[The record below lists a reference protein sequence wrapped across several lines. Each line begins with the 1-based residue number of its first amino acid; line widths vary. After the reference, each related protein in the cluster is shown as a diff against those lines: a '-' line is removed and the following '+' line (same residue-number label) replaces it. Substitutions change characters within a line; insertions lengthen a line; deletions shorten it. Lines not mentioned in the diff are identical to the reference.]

1 MTVEVSI
8 IIRSKNEEKWIGH
21 CLASVFKQQFKNFE
35 VIVVD
40 NGSTDNTIDIV
51 NRFPVSNVLNIQ
63 NFRPGLAI
71 NLGIKGSKGKFICCL
86 SAHCVPENE
95 KWLSTLIANFDT
107 LPEIAGVYGRQL
119 PVSYTSSVDKRLL
132 LTFGRDKRLQEKDY
146 FFHNANSVF
155 RKDVWEAFP
164 FDEEVTNI
172 EDRVWGKAVTEAGY
186 KIVYEPN
193 AAVFHHHGLHQGND
207 PARAKGVVSIMEQV
221 DDELKDT
228 LPESMQPQN
237 VNIAAIVPI
246 VGNLEDCTAKAE
258 MLNTLIADL
267 EDSSYIKEIFVLS
280 EEQRKSDSSALKW
293 IDRKNVV
300 DHEDATL
307 DELLAGALKII
318 EEGGSFPDSIIYVN
332 YDYVNRPAGF

>member
-1 MTVEVSI
+1 M
-8 IIRSKNEEKWIGH
+8 
-21 CLASVFKQQFKNFE
+21 
-35 VIVVD
+35 
-40 NGSTDNTIDIV
+40 
-51 NRFPVSNVLNIQ
+51 
-63 NFRPGLAI
+63 
-71 NLGIKGSKGKFICCL
+71 
-86 SAHCVPENE
+86 
-95 KWLSTLIANFDT
+95 
-107 LPEIAGVYGRQL
+107 YGRQL
-119 PVSYTSSVDKRLL
+119 PVSYTSSVDKRDLL

-221 DDELKDT
+221 DDELKGTPSSIHATTKREYSSYSSDSWE
-228 LPESMQPQN
+228 P
-237 VNIAAIVPI
+237 
-246 VGNLEDCTAKAE
+246 EDCTAKAE

-280 EEQRKSDSSALKW
+280 EEQMKSDFSAIKW

-318 EEGGSFPDSIIYVN
+318 EEGALF
-332 YDYVNRPAGF
+332 RTR